1 MKENSAKSIAVGIA
15 VKIVL
20 LAVLVLVL
28 IFTGRQAY
36 TFGYQ
41 IFAQEAMSEAPGKKV
56 AVTITKDMS
65 FGEIAKLLEEKKLIK
80 YKNVFRIQYMLSE
93 YKGEIEPGSYVLN
106 TSQTAEEMLR
116 VLSRAD
122 EKETETE

>member
-28 IFTGRQAY
+28 IFTGRRAY

-41 IFAQEAMSEAPGKKV
+41 IFAQEAMSEAPGTKV

-80 YKNVFRIQYMLSE
+80 IRMFFAFNICFLNIKEKLSPE
-93 YKGEIEPGSYVLN
+93 AMY
-106 TSQTAEEMLR
+106 
-116 VLSRAD
+116 
-122 EKETETE
+122 

>member
-20 LAVLVLVL
+20 LALLVLVL
-28 IFTGRQAY
+28 IFTGRRAY

-65 FGEIAKLLEEKKLIK
+65 FSEIAKLLEEKKLIK
-80 YKNVFRIQYMLSE
+80 DKNVFRIQYLLSE

>member
-28 IFTGRQAY
+28 IFTGRRAY

-41 IFAQEAMSEAPGKKV
+41 IFAQEAMSEAPGK
-56 AVTITKDMS
+56 
-65 FGEIAKLLEEKKLIK
+65 
-80 YKNVFRIQYMLSE
+80 R
-93 YKGEIEPGSYVLN
+93 
-106 TSQTAEEMLR
+106 
-116 VLSRAD
+116 
-122 EKETETE
+122 

>member
-28 IFTGRQAY
+28 IFTGRRAY

-65 FGEIAKLLEEKKLIK
+65 FGEIAKLLED
-80 YKNVFRIQYMLSE
+80 KNVFRIQYLLSE

>member
-20 LAVLVLVL
+20 LAVLVLAL

-80 YKNVFRIQYMLSE
+80 DKNVFRIQYMLSE

-106 TSQTAEEMLR
+106 TADEMLK

>member
-65 FGEIAKLLEEKKLIK
+65 FGEIAKLIK
-80 YKNVFRIQYMLSE
+80 DKNVFRIQYMLSE

>member
-28 IFTGRQAY
+28 IFTGRRAY

-80 YKNVFRIQYMLSE
+80 DVFRIQYLLSE
-93 YKGEIEPGSYVLN
+93 YKGEIEPGSYVLD

>member
-20 LAVLVLVL
+20 LALLVLVL
-28 IFTGRQAY
+28 IFTGRRAY

-56 AVTITKDMS
+56 AVAITKDMS

-80 YKNVFRIQYMLSE
+80 DKNVFRIQYLLSE

>member
-28 IFTGRQAY
+28 IFTGRRAY

-41 IFAQEAMSEAPGKKV
+41 IFYLRRCNMPQ
-56 AVTITKDMS
+56 
-65 FGEIAKLLEEKKLIK
+65 IALLEH
-80 YKNVFRIQYMLSE
+80 FS
-93 YKGEIEPGSYVLN
+93 N
-106 TSQTAEEMLR
+106 TL
-116 VLSRAD
+116 
-122 EKETETE
+122 

>member
-28 IFTGRQAY
+28 IFTGRRAY

-65 FGEIAKLLEEKKLIK
+65 FGEIAKLLEEK
-80 YKNVFRIQYMLSE
+80 NVFRIQYLLSE